1 VAVVQVDLT
10 KELQALIQ
18 FLILKLQQEAAV
30 VVVPRVLEL
39 VVNMVLLEDQEAV
52 VAEVLILN
60 LEVAEQHVKEMMVV
74 IVLPLVQEMIEVLV
88 VAVEKVQ

>member
-1 VAVVQVDLT
+1 MPVELT

-18 FLILKLQQEAAV
+18 FLILKPQQEAEV

-39 VVNMVLLEDQEAV
+39 VVNMVLLEDQEAA

-60 LEVAEQHVKEMMVV
+60 LEVAE
-74 IVLPLVQEMIEVLV
+74 
-88 VAVEKVQ
+88 

>member
-1 VAVVQVDLT
+1 VAVVQVELT

-18 FLILKLQQEAAV
+18 FLILKPQQEAEV

-39 VVNMVLLEDQEAV
+39 VVNMVLLEDQEAA

-60 LEVAEQHVKEMMVV
+60 LEVAE
-74 IVLPLVQEMIEVLV
+74 
-88 VAVEKVQ
+88 